1 MQSTLVSRQRY
12 DQAPM
17 SAQNKSCDVLII
29 GGGFYGCE
37 IALACRR
44 LGFARVV
51 LVEREEGILRRASFV
66 NQGRIHNGYHYPR
79 SRVTANRSRR
89 NFERF
94 IEAYPDAVL
103 FEMENIYA
111 IARGSRVSA
120 SQFEAFCRYNGNTCY
135 AAPPRLRRL
144 FDLSMID
151 DCFVT
156 REFVFDATQ
165 LASKLSIELMEARV
179 DLRLGTVARVL
190 SCDENSVDVA
200 VGAAIER
207 ASWVI
212 NCTYSNLE
220 HLGFPLRSQ
229 IKKELTEML
238 LIRTPSLLAGIGVT
252 LMDGPYFAIMPFPAA
267 AAHSLT
273 HVRYT
278 PHEASISRKPSEM
291 IPVRTNRN
299 AMLRDATRYMP
310 CLANADILDS
320 MFEIKAILADN
331 ENDDGRPILI
341 EEYQKCR
348 RILSILGSKI
358 DNVFDALQYIYDRR
372 WD

>member
-1 MQSTLVSRQRY
+1 
-12 DQAPM
+12 M
-17 SAQNKSCDVLII
+17 SAQNNTCDVLIV

-37 IALACRR
+37 IALAFRR

-51 LVEREEGILRRASFV
+51 IVEREEGILRRASLV

-79 SRVTANRSRR
+79 SRVTASRSRR
-89 NFERF
+89 NFEGF
-94 IEAYPDAVL
+94 LEAYSDAVL

-165 LASKLSIELMEARV
+165 IASSLLIQLMEAQV
-179 DLRLGTVARVL
+179 NLRLGTVAHVL
-190 SCDENSVDVA
+190 SFDEDGVVVTLGGA
-200 VGAAIER
+200 VER
-207 ASWVI
+207 SSWVI

-220 HLGFPLRSQ
+220 QLGIPLRTK

-238 LIRTPSLLAGIGVT
+238 LIRTPSLLTGIGVT
-252 LMDGPYFAIMPFPAA
+252 LMDGPYFAVMPFPAA

-278 PHEASISRKPSEM
+278 PHEASIFRKPNEM
-291 IPVRTNRN
+291 APTHTNRN
-299 AMLRDATRYMP
+299 AMLRDAARYMP

-320 MFEIKAILADN
+320 MFELKAILVDN

-341 EEYQKCR
+341 EEHRDCR

-372 WD
+372 WDG